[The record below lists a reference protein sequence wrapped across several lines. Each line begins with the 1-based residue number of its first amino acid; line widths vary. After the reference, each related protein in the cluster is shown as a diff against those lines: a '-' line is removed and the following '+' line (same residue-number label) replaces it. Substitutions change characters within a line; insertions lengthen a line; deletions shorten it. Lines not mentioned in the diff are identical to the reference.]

1 MGCRVPLIVWSTC
14 AAALVWS
21 GACLA
26 SEPSDALPEMLRT
39 CASMKR
45 NTERLACYDRAVE
58 QLSSTSADSGTEF
71 KPSPEALFGATA
83 KDARP
88 TPSSSATE
96 RQELAAVTARI
107 STLKTDGEGM
117 HVIELDNGQTWRQI
131 SGPRTLLLNTGDE
144 IMITRAALNS
154 FRLST
159 PSGRI
164 AKVRRV
170 R

>member
-1 MGCRVPLIVWSTC
+1 MGCRVPLIVWSIC
-14 AAALVWS
+14 VAAIVWS

-26 SEPSDALPEMLRT
+26 NEPNHALPEMLRT

-58 QLSSTSADSGTEF
+58 QLSSTSTDSGTEF

-83 KDARP
+83 NDARP
-88 TPSSSATE
+88 TLSSSVPE
-96 RQELAAVTARI
+96 REELAAVTARV
-107 STLKTDGEGM
+107 TALKTDGEGM
-117 HVIELDNGQTWRQI
+117 HVIELDNGQTWHQI
-131 SGPRTLLLNTGDE
+131 SGSRNLLLNTGDKVT
-144 IMITRAALNS
+144 ITRAALNS